1 MKKNKRKTRLK
12 LYRLIKIVI
21 ILVLLFTSYM
31 LGFAR
36 GLDNLPETQ
45 DNAQNTHINFKIV

>member
-1 MKKNKRKTRLK
+1 MKKNKRKTKLK
-12 LYRLIKIVI
+12 LYRLIKIVV

-36 GLDNLPETQ
+36 GLDNLPKTQ
-45 DNAQNTHINFKIV
+45 DNDQQYTHQF